1 MTSNAQRIA
10 SLRGLGFRI
19 RTSREYHQQVSNFQ
33 RGWNLGP
40 RLAVDGD
47 PGPKFDAALE
57 ESISRKAH
65 GEATASENFSFV
77 EFRCKCGGKYRSC
90 QRIWVLRELIQ
101 TLEEVRDDFYPDG
114 LVPVSGCRCTDHNR
128 AVGGASSSQHMYGGA
143 CDITPKVPRRKLAAK
158 SLAAGIGFNASSG
171 LVAHID
177 RRDRSGH
184 NTTGAS
190 PIRPTM
196 WIYHR

>member
-1 MTSNAQRIA
+1 MKKRERIA
-10 SLRGLGFRI
+10 ALRALGFRI
-19 RTSREYHQQVSNFQ
+19 RTDREFHQQVGNFQ

-40 RLAVDGD
+40 PLIIDKS
-47 PGPKFDAALE
+47 PGPKTDAALE
-57 ESISRKAH
+57 ESVSNKAH
-65 GEATASENFSFV
+65 DKPTASKHFSFS
-77 EFRCKCGGKYRSC
+77 EFACKCGGRYSSC
-90 QRIWVLRELIQ
+90 QRIWVMRPLLR
-101 TLEEVRDDFYPDG
+101 TLEEIRTEFYPEG
-114 LVPVSGCRCTDHNR
+114 LTPISGCRCTGHNR

-143 CDITPKVPRRKLAAK
+143 CDIIPKVSRNRLASK
-158 SLAAGIGFNASSG
+158 DFAAGIGYNASSG

-190 PIRPTM
+190 TFRPTM

>member
-1 MTSNAQRIA
+1 MKKAARIA
-10 SLRGLGFRI
+10 GLRTLGFRI
-19 RTSREYHQQVSNFQ
+19 RTDSEFHQQVGNFQ

-40 RLAVDGD
+40 ALTVDKS

-57 ESISRKAH
+57 ESLDRRAH
-65 GEATASENFSFV
+65 GKPNASPHFSFA
-77 EFRCKCGGKYRSC
+77 EFACKCGGAYKEC
-90 QRIWVLRELIQ
+90 QRIWVMRSLLD
-101 TLEEVRDDFYPDG
+101 TLEDVRRDFYPQG
-114 LVPVSGCRCTDHNR
+114 LVPISGCRCTGHNR

-143 CDITPKVPRRKLAAK
+143 CDISPRVSRARLATRGF
-158 SLAAGIGFNASSG
+158 AAGIGYNASSG

-190 PIRPTM
+190 TKEPTV